1 MIRPQSIAI
10 TSGKGGVGKTYLSIN
25 LAVAIQRLQQ
35 RVLLFD
41 SDLALANAHIFLGS
55 QVERTILDALGD
67 HMSMRDILTDGP
79 DGMKLIAGGSGLSE
93 LLGLS
98 PDLRRH
104 IVSMFSD
111 LAPYF
116 DYLIVDTAAGIEEN
130 VLDFVEASD
139 RIMVVVV
146 GEPAAFIDAYA
157 SIKVLSQE
165 SGREDFDIIVNMARD
180 EAHGKEIF
188 QRFKAISA
196 EFLDVNLN
204 HIATIPHDDFL
215 LKAVSRCEPIVK
227 AFPDAPAARAIE
239 RLAATIIASPAPEPV
254 GVHRGFF

>member
-1 MIRPQSIAI
+1 MQPQSIAI

-25 LAVAIQRLQQ
+25 LAVAIQRLNQ

-55 QVERTILDALGD
+55 QVQHTILDALSD
-67 HMSMRDILTDGP
+67 HMSMRDVLTDGP

-130 VLDFVEASD
+130 VLDFVEAAD
-139 RIMVVVV
+139 RIIVVVV
-146 GEPAAFIDAYA
+146 GEPAAFVDAYA
-157 SIKVLSQE
+157 SIKILSQE
-165 SGREDFDIIVNMARD
+165 SGREEFDVVVNMARD
-180 EAHGKEIF
+180 EAHGREIF
-188 QRFKAISA
+188 NRFRSISS
-196 EFLDVNLN
+196 EFLDVKLN
-204 HIATIPHDDFL
+204 HLGTVPHDEYL
-215 LKAVSRCEPIVK
+215 LQAVSRCEPIVK
-227 AFPDAPAARAIE
+227 CFPDAPAARAIE
-239 RLAATIIASPAPEPV
+239 RIASAIMTSHPPEPI